1 VTRYRWR
8 YSGGVVCLAVGT
20 GLSLAIPWTVKQA
33 IDALQARGADAPL
46 GGYVAL
52 ILACAVGNGVAR
64 LISRFAIVGA
74 AQHVAA
80 DVLSRLYAALQT
92 FPPALFARYS
102 TGDLM
107 ARAASDVG
115 VIRSLV
121 GFGFISGVS
130 TALAFVGALAA
141 MLAVDPWLTL
151 CSMAPVPVLVL
162 LVRRYNAAVTAR
174 THAMQA
180 RLDALASLVQERLA
194 GIGVVRAYTME
205 PQATAEFG
213 AANGALRDAST
224 DLARTQAH
232 FTPLMGLVAGVG
244 TLVILWVGGSAVAT
258 GRLSLGALVAFTG
271 YLGYLAWPTVAL
283 GFTLALGRRGLAS
296 MERVQQVLDEA
307 QPALD
312 RMPAGE
318 VAIPLAP
325 SIRFAGLTFAYPGRA
340 PVLRDVS
347 FEVKPGEMVAVV
359 GPTGSGKTTLGLLL
373 ARLWEPPPGTVFVG
387 DVDVSTLPLPRLR
400 AALAWVP
407 QDAFLFSR
415 RLLDNTTLGRGG
427 HRRGDRGV
435 SPRLGDGGG
444 RARPDALRR
453 AAPAGG
459 PGPRHRRSAVHPGA
473 RRRLRQRRRRQG
485 AGDPGGPARQRP
497 DHPPDDASV
506 ARRPGRR
513 PDRGARRRAGGGDGD
528 PRRAARAGRHL
539 CAAVANPAARGGDR
553 PCLMRSASPRAP
565 TTSRAGRSIGDWPGA
580 CGRRRAPTTGWCGR
594 RSRCS
599 RSSLWSSWPSPTS

>member
-1 VTRYRWR
+1 M
-8 YSGGVVCLAVGT
+8 GT

-33 IDALQARGADAPL
+33 VDALQARGASAPL

-52 ILACAVGNGVAR
+52 ILACAAGNGVAR
-64 LISRFAIVGA
+64 LLSRFTIAGA

-80 DVLSRLYAALQT
+80 DILSRLYAALQT

-121 GFGFISGVS
+121 GFGIISAIS

-151 CSMAPVPVLVL
+151 WSMAPVPLLVL

-174 THAMQA
+174 THAMQQ
-180 RLDALASLVQERLA
+180 RLDALSSLVQERLA
-194 GIGVVRAYTME
+194 GIGVVRAYAME
-205 PQATAEFG
+205 PRATADFA
-213 AANGALRDAST
+213 AANAALRDAST

-244 TLVILWVGGSAVAT
+244 TLVVLWAGGSAVAS
-258 GRLSLGALVAFTG
+258 GRLSLGSLVAFTG

-307 QPALD
+307 RPA
-312 RMPAGE
+312 PAG
-318 VAIPLAP
+318 ASAGGASRPLAP
-325 SIRFAGLTFAYPGRA
+325 SIRFARLTFAYAGGA
-340 PVLRDVS
+340 PVLRDVT
-347 FEVKPGEMVAVV
+347 FEVTPGEMVAVV

-387 DVDVSTLPLPRLR
+387 DVDVTTLPLPRLR

-415 RLLDNTTLGRGG
+415 ALLDNTTLGREEVTESAAHRAGAAAGIAGEIAGFARGWATVVGERGLTLSGG
-427 HRRGDRGV
+427 QRQRVALARAIAGAPPILVLDDVFANVDPATELAILAGLRATAPTILLMTHR
-435 SPRLGDGGG
+435 L
-444 RARPDALRR
+444 R
-453 AAPAGG
+453 AAQ
-459 PGPRHRRSAVHPGA
+459 SADRIVVLEDGRVVESGA
-473 RRRLRQRRRRQG
+473 HG
-485 AGDPGGPARQRP
+485 A
-497 DHPPDDASV
+497 
-506 ARRPGRR
+506 
-513 PDRGARRRAGGGDGD
+513 
-528 PRRAARAGRHL
+528 L
-539 CAAVANPAARGGDR
+539 LARGGLYAR
-553 PCLMRSASPRAP
+553 LWR
-565 TTSRAGRSIGDWPGA
+565 TQQIEEEIAGA
-580 CGRRRAPTTGWCGR
+580 
-594 RSRCS
+594 
-599 RSSLWSSWPSPTS
+599 

>member
-1 VTRYRWR
+1 M
-8 YSGGVVCLAVGT
+8 GT

-33 IDALQARGADAPL
+33 VDALQARGADAPL

-52 ILACAVGNGVAR
+52 ILACAAGNGVAR
-64 LISRFAIVGA
+64 LLSRFTIAGA

-80 DVLSRLYAALQT
+80 DILSRLYAALQT

-121 GFGFISGVS
+121 GFGIISAIS

-151 CSMAPVPVLVL
+151 WSMAPVPLLVL

-174 THAMQA
+174 THAMQQ
-180 RLDALASLVQERLA
+180 RLDALSSLVQERLA
-194 GIGVVRAYTME
+194 GIAVVRAYAME
-205 PQATAEFG
+205 PRATADFA

-244 TLVILWVGGSAVAT
+244 TLVVLWAGGSAVAS
-258 GRLSLGALVAFTG
+258 GRLSLGSLVAFTG

-307 QPALD
+307 RPA
-312 RMPAGE
+312 PAG
-318 VAIPLAP
+318 ASAGGASRPLAP
-325 SIRFAGLTFAYPGRA
+325 SIRFAGLTFAYDGGA
-340 PVLRDVS
+340 PVLRDVA
-347 FEVKPGEMVAVV
+347 FEVPAGEMVAVV

-387 DVDVSTLPLPRLR
+387 DVDVTTVPLPRLR

-415 RLLDNTTLGRGG
+415 ALLDNTTLGREE
-427 HRRGDRGV
+427 V
-435 SPRLGDGGG
+435 TE
-444 RARPDALRR
+444 A
-453 AAPAGG
+453 
-459 PGPRHRRSAVHPGA
+459 GA
-473 RRRLRQRRRRQG
+473 RRAGAAAGIAGEIAGFARGWATVVGERGLTLSGGQRQRVALARAIAG
-485 AGDPGGPARQRP
+485 APPILVLDDVFANVDPATELAILAGL
-497 DHPPDDASV
+497 
-506 ARRPGRR
+506 
-513 PDRGARRRAGGGDGD
+513 RATA
-528 PRRAARAGRHL
+528 PTILMMTHRLRAARSADRIVVLEDGRVVETGPHGAL
-539 CAAVANPAARGGDR
+539 LARGGLYAR
-553 PCLMRSASPRAP
+553 LWR
-565 TTSRAGRSIGDWPGA
+565 TQQIEEEIAGA
-580 CGRRRAPTTGWCGR
+580 
-594 RSRCS
+594 
-599 RSSLWSSWPSPTS
+599 